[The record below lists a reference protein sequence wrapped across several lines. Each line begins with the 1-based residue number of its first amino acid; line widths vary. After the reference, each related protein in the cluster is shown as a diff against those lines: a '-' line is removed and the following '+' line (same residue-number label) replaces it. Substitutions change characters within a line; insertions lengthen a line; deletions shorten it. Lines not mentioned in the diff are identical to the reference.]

1 MQITI
6 QLPDDLRQH
15 LVNQSAQLNISLETL
30 ILRSL
35 RQSQSSPNNV
45 ASQWSEVVLDYTGSQ
60 TFQPSSLTGLTFYHL
75 AAILMRY
82 LLDTCVIS
90 DFIKGELGTQA
101 RIKQTPP
108 TNIAISA
115 ITVMELRYGLQL
127 NPQRAQK
134 IEPVIASFLS
144 SVAILPFD
152 ILESEQAAQIRA
164 VLKMQGQPIGAYDV
178 LIAATALRYSFP
190 MVTANQREFDR
201 VPGLQIENWRQP

>member
-1 MQITI
+1 
-6 QLPDDLRQH
+6 
-15 LVNQSAQLNISLETL
+15 
-30 ILRSL
+30 
-35 RQSQSSPNNV
+35 
-45 ASQWSEVVLDYTGSQ
+45 
-60 TFQPSSLTGLTFYHL
+60 
-75 AAILMRY
+75 MRY

-90 DFIKGELGTQA
+90 DFIKGELGTQT

-108 TNIAISA
+108 ADIAISA

-178 LIAATALRYSFP
+178 LIAATALRYSLLV
-190 MVTANQREFDR
+190 VTANQREFDR
-201 VPGLQIENWRQP
+201 VPGLQTENWRQP